1 MTVTMWTVMRIWT
14 RMTVFFQR
22 MMKKK
27 ATTVEVISIAYIMF
41 DN

>member
-1 MTVTMWTVMRIWT
+1 
-14 RMTVFFQR
+14 MTVFFQR
-22 MMKKK
+22 MMMKKK